1 MKETI
6 DIREQHLMRQL
17 NLGTTAVVD
26 EQGSNDLLDVLL
38 ASSSFERHICLR
50 PPSSLDHAQVAVIVL
65 GAAAIRARYIDRRS

>member
-26 EQGSNDLLDVLL
+26 EQGSNDLLDVLPDVVL
-38 ASSSFERHICLR
+38 LR
-50 PPSSLDHAQVAVIVL
+50 APYLPSTAFFA
-65 GAAAIRARYIDRRS
+65 